1 MIYDSIVIGSGP
13 AGVSASLYLKR
24 SNLNVMVLHCHESVL
39 SKAKQIDNYYGTPSI
54 DGKTLFNLGLDQVR
68 SLGITIKNEEVLSI
82 KMEMIDSSFG
92 YKVDTTANSYLTK
105 TVVIATGASR
115 SMPKIANIIDYVDTN
130 ISYCAICDGFFY
142 KDKKVA
148 VLGHSKYAV
157 AEANELLKVTP
168 NVTIITN
175 GSSFNE
181 ENPNNIEIITDKIQS
196 FKGTNKIEQIEFE
209 NDLVDVD
216 GVFIAWGT
224 AGGYEFARKLG
235 IETNNNKIIVNK
247 NMETNMPGIYAC
259 GDVTGAPYQI
269 YKAVYEG
276 ATAGLSIS
284 EKLKN
289 SKK

>member
-39 SKAKQIDNYYGTPSI
+39 AKAKQIDNYYGTPSI

-115 SMPKIANIIDYVDTN
+115 SMPKIANISDYVDTN

-168 NVTIITN
+168 NVTILTN
-175 GSSFNE
+175 GFPFNE
-181 ENPNNIEIITDKIQS
+181 ENPNNIKIITDKIQS

-276 ATAGLSIS
+276 ATAAQSIS
-284 EKLKN
+284 EYLK
-289 SKK
+289 K